1 MSPISFHDFKDWSGA
16 TVAVLAS
23 GPSMSQEVADAI
35 RSLRTKLR
43 AIVIN
48 NTYQLY
54 KDANILL
61 AADHAWWGVHNGA
74 PDFLGVKVTVD
85 RQGAVDCNMDRFHD
99 VRYLTVTG
107 ASGFDPTPGCVR
119 TGSNSAYQAL
129 HLAMSLGASKVLLFG
144 LDLHGTHWHPNHPE
158 PLRNFSDSAYF
169 EKLAARF
176 TTIVPYCTQLG
187 VTVKNCTPG
196 SALHCFEHS
205 SLAEEMR

>member
-1 MSPISFHDFKDWSGA
+1 MSPISFHDFKEWSGA
-16 TVAVLAS
+16 SVAVLAS
-23 GPSMSQEVADAI
+23 GPSMSQEIASLI
-35 RSLRTKLR
+35 RSYRPRLK
-43 AIVIN
+43 AIVVN
-48 NTYQLY
+48 TTYQLY
-54 KDANILL
+54 KDADILV
-61 AADHAWWGVHNGA
+61 AADHAWWGVHQGA

-85 RQGAVDCNMDRFHD
+85 LQGAVDCNMSKFPD

-144 LDLHGTHWHPNHPE
+144 LDLHGTHWHEDHPE
-158 PLRNFSDSAYF
+158 PLRNLSDRPYF

-176 TTIVPYCTQLG
+176 ATIVPYCESLG

-196 SALHCFEHS
+196 SSLHCFAS
-205 SLAEEMR
+205 SELHKEMR